1 MILLD
6 INVVLDVVQRRE
18 PHYHA
23 SAAVLDQVVRKKV
36 AGALSAHAVTTIHF
50 IVCRYQS
57 RDTASQVVEWL
68 LGRFAIA
75 AVGKAELIRAQ
86 ALGWGDFEDGVVAA
100 AAESSGCEA
109 IVTRNV
115 RDFRSSPVMAV
126 TPEEYLLDL
135 ENGKR
140 G

>member
-23 SAAVLDQVVRKKV
+23 SAAVLDQVVRRKV
-36 AGALSAHAVTTIHF
+36 AGALPAHAVTTIHF

-57 RDTASQVVEWL
+57 RHAASQVIEWL

-75 AVGKAELIRAQ
+75 AIGKAELVRAQ
-86 ALGWGDFEDGVVAA
+86 ALGWGDFEDSVVAA
-100 AAESSGCEA
+100 AAESSRCKA
-109 IVTRNV
+109 IITRNV
-115 RDFRSSPVMAV
+115 RDFRASPVTAV

-135 ENGKR
+135 ENGAR
-140 G
+140 S

>member
-6 INVVLDVVQRRE
+6 INVMLDVVQKRE

-23 SAAVLDQVVRKKV
+23 SAAVLDRVVRKKI
-36 AGALSAHAVTTIHF
+36 AGALPAHAVTTIHF

-57 RDTASQVVEWL
+57 RDTASRVVDWL

-86 ALGWGDFEDGVVAA
+86 ALGWEDFEDGVVAA
-100 AAESSGCEA
+100 AAESSGCRA

-115 RDFRSSPVMAV
+115 RDFRASPVTAV

-140 G
+140 S